1 MGIPREFPVSFQRLL
16 WVLPLLPLILVTD
29 FTALL
34 WLGGTGLIL
43 LLVKDARASTFS
55 FVYRNWWISLG
66 IGGLVGSAIHFLI
79 DPIIIPLSE
88 AATGSTIDL
97 SQFVDVHGDAGA
109 FIELLIVALIFGG
122 VVEEICF
129 RGFFIGW
136 GISLYG
142 RRAALPLVLVTSVA
156 FGIGHWYQG
165 PAGAIVTGTSSIVF
179 GLVYIMTG
187 FKLLPAVATHMSVNF
202 LGVLDLYLHG
212 P

>member
-1 MGIPREFPVSFQRLL
+1 MGAATTSVDFGYGFHGITLARRNRLNLVARER
-16 WVLPLLPLILVTD
+16 
-29 FTALL
+29 
-34 WLGGTGLIL
+34 
-43 LLVKDARASTFS
+43 RASINFLFCVS
-55 FVYRNWWISLG
+55 QLVDLSRYRRSLG
-66 IGGLVGSAIHFLI
+66 FGDPLLI

-97 SQFVDVHGDAGA
+97 SQFADVHGDAGA

-136 GISLYG
+136 GVSLYG

-187 FKLLPAVATHMSVNF
+187 YKLLPAVATHMSVNF